1 MRIKKRKK
9 RNKKEPKKRKGV
21 CGAGG
26 RGEASHLES
35 GPVLDSI
42 FRETEL
48 HVDLFPPHAH
58 HDPLHPEVGICGLD
72 GVTDDLSFWDLDLSV
87 AEAGVVGE
95 ELDIQEAGLFVAHR
109 RGHTLEVGGESSMQ
123 IGSRLGP

>member
-35 GPVLDSI
+35 GSVLDSI
-42 FRETEL
+42 FSEAEL
-48 HVDLFPPHAH
+48 HVDLFPTHAH
-58 HDPLHPEVGICGLD
+58 QDRFHPEVGIRGLD

-95 ELDIQEAGLFVAHR
+95 ELNMHGIGLAFVVER
-109 RGHTLEVGGESSMQ
+109 
-123 IGSRLGP
+123 